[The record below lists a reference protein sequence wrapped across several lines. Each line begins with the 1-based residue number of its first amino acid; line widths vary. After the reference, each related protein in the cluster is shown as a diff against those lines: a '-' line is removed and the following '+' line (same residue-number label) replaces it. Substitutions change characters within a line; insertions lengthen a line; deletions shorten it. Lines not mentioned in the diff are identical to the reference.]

1 MLDQFTIA
9 TKGGVVLWTKEYAEI
24 SGNPVDSLIQN
35 VLIQST
41 RTESTKYHSGAYSLQ
56 WTFANELNVMFVAVY
71 QKILQLPYL
80 DDLLLL
86 AKRHFV
92 ARFAEEIKA
101 LVDPECTAFP
111 TFDGFDEEF
120 ERVWRAVEERD
131 ERERKDKQGVPRKF
145 EDTKKFQSTAKG
157 AKLEL
162 EELAQANEMAI
173 GRKQKMRTWN
183 ERNGVKDAG
192 NAEETK
198 KGKKGKKKK
207 ENRVWEG
214 KATKES
220 MKALDFSGGGSESD
234 NSRSASALVD
244 ERSKGRRTK
253 DGIYDVAE
261 VAERSDGF
269 QLLDAE
275 QDEDSGRGIFGIFKN
290 LTSGRVL
297 TEDILSEP
305 MARMREHL
313 ANKNVAADIADEIC
327 QTVARELVGVRVGGL
342 QNIRKLIEQSMETSL
357 TRILTPVSST
367 DIIRDIEHVNQAGRP
382 YTIAFVGVNGVGKST
397 NLSKVCYWLLQ
408 NNKRVLIAAC
418 DTFRSGAVEQLRVHV
433 RNLRALSE
441 NQDVEIFERGYGK
454 DSAAIARDAIAS
466 GTANGFDVVLI
477 DTAGRMQDNE
487 PLMRA
492 LSKLVSV
499 NKPDKIMFVG
509 EALVGNEA
517 VDQLQKFNQA
527 MRDFS
532 GQSRPR
538 QIDGIILTKFDTI
551 DDRVGAA
558 LSMTYI
564 TGQPIV
570 FVGTGQTYTDLRRMN
585 VAQVIRALLRPRIS
599 KGKKGLKK
607 KVVDPFSR
615 KEWYDLRAPTVFET
629 RVAGKTL
636 VNRSQG
642 TKNAVD
648 FLKGRVFE
656 ASLGDLNHDEE
667 QAFRKFRLRIDEVA
681 GRHCLTSFHSMSI
694 TTDKLRSLVKKW
706 QTLIEATVTA
716 TTTDGYRLR
725 LFVLAFTQRH
735 AGQLRSTTYAQTSQ
749 VRAIREKMVA
759 VVESEVQSSTLREVI
774 QKFIPESMGREIEKA
789 CHHIFPLQN
798 VLIRKCKVTKAPRVD
813 AQKLLESHGS
823 LEDAGT
829 KIKGEFKEPEVQ
841 AEV

>member
-1 MLDQFTIA
+1 
-9 TKGGVVLWTKEYAEI
+9 
-24 SGNPVDSLIQN
+24 
-35 VLIQST
+35 
-41 RTESTKYHSGAYSLQ
+41 
-56 WTFANELNVMFVAVY
+56 
-71 QKILQLPYL
+71 
-80 DDLLLL
+80 
-86 AKRHFV
+86 
-92 ARFAEEIKA
+92 
-101 LVDPECTAFP
+101 
-111 TFDGFDEEF
+111 
-120 ERVWRAVEERD
+120 
-131 ERERKDKQGVPRKF
+131 
-145 EDTKKFQSTAKG
+145 
-157 AKLEL
+157 L

-192 NAEETK
+192 NVEETK

-261 VAERSDGF
+261 VAERGDGF

-297 TEDILSEP
+297 TEDILSKP

-454 DSAAIARDAIAS
+454 DSAAIARDAIAL
-466 GTANGFDVVLI
+466 GAANGFDVVLI

-585 VAQVIRALLRPRIS
+585 VAQVIRALLRP
-599 KGKKGLKK
+599 
-607 KVVDPFSR
+607 
-615 KEWYDLRAPTVFET
+615 
-629 RVAGKTL
+629 
-636 VNRSQG
+636 
-642 TKNAVD
+642 
-648 FLKGRVFE
+648 
-656 ASLGDLNHDEE
+656 
-667 QAFRKFRLRIDEVA
+667 
-681 GRHCLTSFHSMSI
+681 
-694 TTDKLRSLVKKW
+694 
-706 QTLIEATVTA
+706 
-716 TTTDGYRLR
+716 
-725 LFVLAFTQRH
+725 
-735 AGQLRSTTYAQTSQ
+735 
-749 VRAIREKMVA
+749 
-759 VVESEVQSSTLREVI
+759 
-774 QKFIPESMGREIEKA
+774 
-789 CHHIFPLQN
+789 
-798 VLIRKCKVTKAPRVD
+798 
-813 AQKLLESHGS
+813 
-823 LEDAGT
+823 
-829 KIKGEFKEPEVQ
+829 
-841 AEV
+841 